1 MAKILK
7 LPEIAES
14 VVEGEIVR
22 WLKQE
27 GEPVRKN
34 EPLVEVM
41 TEKVTVEIPS
51 PYEGTLA
58 RILAPEGTVVP
69 VHQPIAVIA
78 EPGEDPASLD
88 LSALLGGEAPAA
100 AAPATEKP
108 ASRAREAAVASE
120 VPPAEGHVRAT
131 PAARKLAR
139 ELGIDLRQVPP
150 SSPAGRIVKQDVARF
165 AERTRAAAAGP
176 RVSAPGS
183 LESVERRPF
192 RGLRREIAK
201 RLRTSQDRAVHTLH
215 VDEADLT
222 NLVALRERLAPL
234 AEAEGVKLTYLP
246 FVIKAV
252 IAALRRHPEFNAT
265 VDDEH
270 NEVLLHHTYNI
281 GIAVATDQGLVVPVI
296 HHAERK
302 GLLDLAREIADKAQR
317 AREGRLTL
325 EDVEGGTFSI
335 TNIGSIGGLFSFPVI
350 NYPQVAILGVHRIQP
365 RPVVHDGEIVIRQM
379 TYLSLSFDHRVT
391 DGAQAAY
398 FTNDLIR
405 FLETPEL
412 LML

>member
-22 WLKQE
+22 WLKAE
-27 GEPVRKN
+27 GEPIRKN

-69 VHQPIAVIA
+69 VHEAIALIA
-78 EPGEDPASLD
+78 EPGEDPARV
-88 LSALLGGEAPAA
+88 AAEAPVGARPETA
-100 AAPATEKP
+100 PQEPASAPTPAAPSP
-108 ASRAREAAVASE
+108 PE
-120 VPPAEGHVRAT
+120 VPAAPSGRVRAT

-139 ELGIDLRQVPP
+139 ELGIDLSQVTPAKP
-150 SSPAGRIVKQDVARF
+150 SGRIEKRDVQRF
-165 AERTRAAAAGP
+165 AEALQARKPVAPTPTTGAR
-176 RVSAPGS
+176 RV
-183 LESVERRPF
+183 PF

-222 NLVALRERLAPL
+222 RLVALRERLLPV
-234 AEAEGVKLTYLP
+234 AEAEGVKLSYLP
-246 FVIKAV
+246 FILKAV
-252 IAALRRHPEFNAT
+252 IAALRKHPEFNAT
-265 VDDEH
+265 VDDDAQEI
-270 NEVLLHHTYNI
+270 LLHDAYHI

-296 HHAERK
+296 HHAEEK

-365 RPVVHDGEIVIRQM
+365 RPVVRNGEIQVRQM

-398 FTNDLIR
+398 FMNDLIR
-405 FLETPEL
+405 YLETPEL

>member
-27 GEPVRKN
+27 GEPVKKN

-51 PYEGTLA
+51 PYAGTLA

-69 VHQPIAVIA
+69 VHEPIAVIA
-78 EPGEDPASLD
+78 EPGEDPAKLD
-88 LSALLGGEAPAA
+88 LAALLGEKAA
-100 AAPATEKP
+100 AAPEAPPATPSAP
-108 ASRAREAAVASE
+108 AEAAPPTPPE
-120 VPPAEGHVRAT
+120 VPERVRAT

-139 ELGIDLRQVPP
+139 ELGIDLRQVTP
-150 SSPAGRIVKQDVARF
+150 SKPSGRIEKADVRRF
-165 AERTRAAAAGP
+165 AEAQKARPAPAPAEAQ
-176 RVSAPGS
+176 RV
-183 LESVERRPF
+183 PF

-201 RLRTSQDRAVHTLH
+201 RLRISQDRAVHTLH

-222 NLVALRERLAPL
+222 RLVELRQRLLPM
-234 AEAEGVKLTYLP
+234 AEAEGVKLSYLP
-246 FVIKAV
+246 FIIKAV
-252 IAALRRHPEFNAT
+252 IAALRKHPAFNAT
-265 VDDEH
+265 VDDER
-270 NEVLLHHTYNI
+270 NEILLHDTYNI
-281 GIAVATDQGLVVPVI
+281 GIAVATDQGLVVPVL
-296 HHAERK
+296 HHAEQK

-350 NYPQVAILGVHRIQP
+350 NYPQVAILGVHRIQK
-365 RPVVHDGEIVIRQM
+365 RPVVLEDDRIEVRHM
-379 TYLSLSFDHRVT
+379 TYFSLSFDHRVT

-398 FTNDLIR
+398 FMNDLIR
-405 FLETPEL
+405 YLETPEL